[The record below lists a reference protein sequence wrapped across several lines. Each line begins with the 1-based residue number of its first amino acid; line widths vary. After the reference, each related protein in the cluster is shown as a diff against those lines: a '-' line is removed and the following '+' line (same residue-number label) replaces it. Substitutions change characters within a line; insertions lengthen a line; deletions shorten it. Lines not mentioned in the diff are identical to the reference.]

1 MLTALFSLLYLKK
14 KRQLSL
20 PLPVNPLN
28 KKKNKK
34 KKLSILYPF
43 NLYWLISL
51 SLSACQQLVT
61 GTYAQN
67 QKTPHQSSKLTLSNF
82 NLRVIFQPDSLALL
96 PLFLSLKKKRF
107 TFWLPFSSLL
117 QSKQP
122 STTSCEFFHSLS
134 NLSLF

>member
-28 KKKNKK
+28 KKKKK
-34 KKLSILYPF
+34 YYQYYIPSTCIGSSLSLCVSTTGYRNIRSEPKNSTPVFITDPF
-43 NLYWLISL
+43 KFQSSRHFPTWLSLSAPSL
-51 SLSACQQLVT
+51 SLS
-61 GTYAQN
+61 
-67 QKTPHQSSKLTLSNF
+67 
-82 NLRVIFQPDSLALL
+82 
-96 PLFLSLKKKRF
+96 KKIKRF